1 MADLQLKELGSD
13 DFARIAEVDRT
24 ELVEAEYVAVQS
36 DDGRG
41 LRLERSEIDPP
52 QHTGPWT
59 EKGVE
64 HRIDLWKPE
73 VEAGGLFVG
82 AFRDLTLVGFAVPGP
97 VQSDRS
103 RELCALFVDFHHRH
117 HSVGSHLLSWVER
130 VARERGARSL
140 WVGSNRTAS
149 AVEFY
154 LQHGCKVI
162 SLNSNA
168 IVKHH
173 SGDPVFAKEL

>member
-1 MADLQLKELGSD
+1 MKELGSD
-13 DFARIAEVDRT
+13 DLARIAEVDRT
-24 ELVEAEYVAVQS
+24 ELVEAEYVALES

-41 LRLERSEIDPP
+41 LRLVQAEIDPP

-64 HRIDLWKPE
+64 RRIELWKPK
-73 VEAGGLFVG
+73 VEAGGLFLG
-82 AFRDLTLVGFAVPGP
+82 AFLDLTLVGFAVLGP
-97 VQSDRS
+97 AHSDRS
-103 RELCALFVDFHHRH
+103 CELCALFVDFHHRRRG
-117 HSVGSHLLSWVER
+117 VGSHLMSRVER
-130 VARERGARSL
+130 VARERRARSL
-140 WVGSNRTAS
+140 WLGSNRTAS

-154 LQHGCKVI
+154 LQQGCKVI
-162 SLNSNA
+162 SLNSDA